1 MTNCCFYLTSSLL
14 GLKSQ
19 GQIDLDI
26 ILDRQIFDEI
36 DERRDR

>member
-19 GQIDLDI
+19 GQIDLYKFRT
-26 ILDRQIFDEI
+26 DRYLM
-36 DERRDR
+36 R